1 MSDGIVFIDGE
12 YMSPEDATMSI
23 FDAGFVWGDSV
34 YDVTS
39 TWNGW
44 FFMLDEHLERFRQ
57 SCEGFRLENPYSFEE
72 MRRICAECVDRAG
85 LSNAYVK
92 MQITRGVPPH
102 GVRDPRGLKPS
113 VVVYAVPYV
122 WIWGEDKCR
131 NGANLFVSSV
141 ERVSSRAIDQ
151 RFKNYNRADLVQ
163 ARLEAYD
170 NGCDDAI
177 LTGADGYLTEGPGFN
192 FFIVGDGTVA
202 SPDHNVLEGITRRSV
217 REICEREGI
226 PFELRRI
233 RPEEIGEASE
243 VFTSTTAGGVMPITQ
258 VNGKPVG
265 NGHAGIVT
273 SRIQSTYWSER
284 EAGWHGVR
292 ADDILAS

>member
-44 FFMLDEHLERFRQ
+44 FFMLDEHLERFRR
-57 SCEGFRLENPYSFEE
+57 SCEGFRIENPYSFGE

-102 GVRDPRGLKPS
+102 GVRDPRGLVPS

-170 NGCDDAI
+170 HGCDDAI
-177 LTGADGYLTEGPGFN
+177 LAGTDGYLTEGPGFN
-192 FFIVGDGTVA
+192 FFIVRDGTVA

-226 PFELRRI
+226 PFELRGI

-258 VNGKPVG
+258 IDSKPIG
-265 NGHAGIVT
+265 NGHVGIVT

-292 ADDILAS
+292 AGAILAS

>member
-12 YMSPEDATMSI
+12 YMRPKDPTMSI
-23 FDAGFVWGDSV
+23 FDTGFVWGDSV

-44 FFMLDEHLERFRQ
+44 FFMLDEHLERFRR
-57 SCEGFRLENPYSFEE
+57 SCRGFRIENPYSFEE
-72 MRRICAECVDRAG
+72 MRRISAECVGRAG

-92 MQITRGVPPH
+92 MQITRGVPEP
-102 GVRDPRGLKPS
+102 GARDPRGLTPS
-113 VVVYAVPYV
+113 VVVYAIPYV

-131 NGANLFVSSV
+131 NGADLYVSGI
-141 ERVSSRAIDQ
+141 ERVSSKAIDQ

-170 NGCDDAI
+170 HGCDDAI
-177 LTGADGYLTEGPGFN
+177 LAGADGFLTEGPGFN
-192 FFIVGDGTVA
+192 FFIVKDGTVA
-202 SPDHNVLEGITRRSV
+202 TPDHNVLEGITRRAV

-226 PFELRRI
+226 SFDLRKI
-233 RPEEIGEASE
+233 RPEEIAEANE
-243 VFTSTTAGGVMPITQ
+243 VFTSTTAGGVMPITRID
-258 VNGKPVG
+258 GKPIG

-273 SRIQSTYWSER
+273 SRIQSAYWSER
-284 EAGWHGVR
+284 ETDWHGVK
-292 ADDILAS
+292 AADILAS

>member
-12 YMSPEDATMSI
+12 YMRPDEARMSI
-23 FDAGFVWGDSV
+23 FDTGFVWGDGV

-44 FFMLDEHLERFRQ
+44 FFMLDEHLERFGR
-57 SCEGFRLENPYSFEE
+57 SCAGFRLQNPWSFEA

-92 MQITRGVPPH
+92 MQITRGVPPP

-131 NGANLFVSSV
+131 NGVSLHVSSV

-170 NGCDDAI
+170 NGCDDAV
-177 LTGADGYLTEGPGFN
+177 LAGPDGFLTEGPGFN
-192 FFIVGDGTVA
+192 VFVVTDGTVA
-202 SPDHNVLEGITRRSV
+202 SPDDNVLEGITRRAV
-217 REICEREGI
+217 RELCEREGI

-233 RPEEIGEASE
+233 RPEEMTGAGE
-243 VFTSTTAGGVMPITQ
+243 VFASTTAGGVMPVTGI
-258 VNGKPVG
+258 NGKPIG
-265 NGHAGIVT
+265 NGHAGLVT
-273 SRIQSTYWSER
+273 SRIQSAYWSGR

-292 ADDILAS
+292 PGDILAG

>member
-12 YMSPEDATMSI
+12 YMHPDEARMSI
-23 FDAGFVWGDSV
+23 FDTGFVWGDGV

-44 FFMLDEHLERFRQ
+44 FFMLDEHLERFAR
-57 SCEGFRLENPYSFEE
+57 SCEGFRLENPYSFAE

-85 LSNAYVK
+85 LANAYVK
-92 MQITRGVPPH
+92 MQVTRGVPPP

-131 NGANLFVSSV
+131 NGVSLHVSSV

-170 NGCDDAI
+170 HGCDDAV
-177 LTGADGYLTEGPGFN
+177 LAGPDGFLTEGPGFN
-192 FFIVGDGTVA
+192 VFIISGGTVA
-202 SPDHNVLEGITRRSV
+202 SPDDNVLEGITRRAV
-217 REICEREGI
+217 RELCEREGI

-233 RPEEIGEASE
+233 RPEEMAGASE
-243 VFTSTTAGGVMPITQ
+243 VFASTTAGGVMPVTGI
-258 VNGKPVG
+258 NGKPVG
-265 NGHAGIVT
+265 NGHAGLVT
-273 SRIQSTYWSER
+273 SRIQSAYWSGR

-292 ADDILAS
+292 PGDILAG